1 MAFQLSPGV
10 NVSEIDAT
18 TVVPAVATSVGGFAG
33 EFSWGPVNEITIV
46 SSENQLAEKFGKPTD
61 DNYESFFTGANFLAY
76 ASDLR
81 VVRAV
86 GSGANNASANSSA
99 CTLIENRNDYDQNHG
114 SNTVST
120 YVGNHFVAKYPGTIG
135 NSLKVSMADSNTFS
149 GWTYS
154 SYFDSAPANS
164 SWVSTR
170 SGSFDELHMI
180 VIDEDGKISGTAGTI
195 LEKFG
200 FASKASDA
208 KNSDGTSN
216 YYKDVLNTKSKYI
229 WWGGHAGSN
238 WVNTST
244 STPLS

>member
-86 GSGANNASANSSA
+86 GSGDHPP
-99 CTLIENRNDYDQNHG
+99 RRG
-114 SNTVST
+114 
-120 YVGNHFVAKYPGTIG
+120 
-135 NSLKVSMADSNTFS
+135 
-149 GWTYS
+149 
-154 SYFDSAPANS
+154 PARCRRKRCHRRQPPS
-164 SWVSTR
+164 
-170 SGSFDELHMI
+170 
-180 VIDEDGKISGTAGTI
+180 
-195 LEKFG
+195 
-200 FASKASDA
+200 
-208 KNSDGTSN
+208 
-216 YYKDVLNTKSKYI
+216 
-229 WWGGHAGSN
+229 
-238 WVNTST
+238 
-244 STPLS
+244 